1 MTPVLRAIR
10 LTKRFGTQVVL
21 ADVEAEV
28 FGGECIALDGA
39 PGSGRSTVL
48 KVLATLLAPTSGVL
62 QIDGIDT
69 ATHLDAARRKVAFI
83 GAAPVGLPPLDARE
97 YFRFVSAARGVG
109 RLAESAIA
117 VSLAR
122 AGVAGRASV
131 DGLPRRFQR
140 RLALEAAL
148 LSGADLVL
156 LDAAGDHADD
166 TERRCLLEWIGAAAS
181 AGRAVVVVTD
191 PSMDIRAA
199 CTRSVH
205 LHDGRLI
212 ADGSTRSPA
221 AAPHEVTA

>member
-39 PGSGRSTVL
+39 PRSGRTTVL
-48 KVLATLLAPTSGVL
+48 KVLATLLPPTAGVL
-62 QIDGIDT
+62 QINGIDT
-69 ATHLDAARRKVAFI
+69 AAHLDAARRKVAFI

-97 YFRFVSAARGVG
+97 YLRFVSAARGVG
-109 RLAESAIA
+109 RLPEPAMA

-156 LDAAGDHADD
+156 LDAASDGADD
-166 TERRCLLEWIGAAAS
+166 TDRRCLLEWLGAATS
-181 AGRAVVVVTD
+181 AGRAVVVATD

-199 CTRSVH
+199 CTRVAH
-205 LHDGRLI
+205 LHDGRLS
-212 ADGSTRSPA
+212 AGGSTRAPA
-221 AAPHEVTA
+221 VAPHEVTV

>member
-21 ADVEAEV
+21 ADVEAEL

-39 PGSGRSTVL
+39 PRSGRTTVL
-48 KVLATLLAPTSGVL
+48 KVFATLLAPTAGVL
-62 QIDGIDT
+62 QINGIDT
-69 ATHLDAARRKVAFI
+69 ATHLDAARRRAAFI

-97 YFRFVSAARGVG
+97 YFQFVTAARGVG
-109 RLAESAIA
+109 RPSESAIA

-122 AGVAGRASV
+122 AGVAGRASM

-148 LSGADLVL
+148 LSGMDLVL
-156 LDAAGDHADD
+156 LDAASDGGDD
-166 TERRCLLEWIGAAAS
+166 TESRCLLEWIGAATS

-199 CTRSVH
+199 CTRTMH
-205 LHDGRLI
+205 LHAGRLI
-212 ADGSTRSPA
+212 ADGSAHPA
-221 AAPHEVTA
+221 AAPNEVTA